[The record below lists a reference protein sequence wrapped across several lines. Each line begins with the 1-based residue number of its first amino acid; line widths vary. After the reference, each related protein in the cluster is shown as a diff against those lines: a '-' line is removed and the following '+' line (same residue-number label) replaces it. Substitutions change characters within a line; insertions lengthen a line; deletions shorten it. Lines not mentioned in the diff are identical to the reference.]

1 MILAPIV
8 LFVYNRLSHTQKTVE
23 ALQKNTLAELS
34 TLIIYSDGPKNS
46 EDKKNIEEIR
56 IYLKTIIGFKKIQ
69 IIEKEN
75 NEGLAKSI
83 IDGVTETIN
92 KYGKIIV
99 LEDDIVTSPGFIK
112 YMNDALD
119 LYENEPLVMHISGYM
134 YPLAK
139 NKLPETFFYQAASC
153 WGWGTWKSAWN
164 LLETNAEVLYKK
176 LQEKKLM
183 DTFNINTIHGFEQQ
197 LLDNISGKLHTWF
210 IKWHATVVLNRG
222 YCLYPKLSMVQNIGF
237 DNTGEHCGST
247 NIFNNHKLA
256 TNINVKKRDLEYNQ
270 EAIDALKNFNIP
282 ITQKTNFIKRLI
294 KKIVLTSIPDLS
306 DLLYADNNINIRNKA
321 QLLNTADVQFISK
334 QSINNKIGEPVKLYT
349 PYHINNTTI
358 GNYTYI
364 AQNSYISFTTIGKFC
379 SIGPNLLCG
388 WGVHPTNGISTS
400 PFFYSTMKQNGETL
414 SQTNKIK
421 ERKPIIIGND
431 VFIGANV
438 TILDGV
444 TIGDGAIIGAGAV
457 VSKDIEPYAIAVG
470 SPIRIIRKRFDDDT
484 IRNLIKIQWW
494 NFGQEDLNDVE
505 KMFFEVDKFVT
516 KYNNK
521 E

>member
-197 LLDNISGKLHTWF
+197 LLDNISGKLHT
-210 IKWHATVVLNRG
+210 
-222 YCLYPKLSMVQNIGF
+222 
-237 DNTGEHCGST
+237 
-247 NIFNNHKLA
+247 
-256 TNINVKKRDLEYNQ
+256 
-270 EAIDALKNFNIP
+270 
-282 ITQKTNFIKRLI
+282 
-294 KKIVLTSIPDLS
+294 
-306 DLLYADNNINIRNKA
+306 
-321 QLLNTADVQFISK
+321 
-334 QSINNKIGEPVKLYT
+334 
-349 PYHINNTTI
+349 
-358 GNYTYI
+358 
-364 AQNSYISFTTIGKFC
+364 
-379 SIGPNLLCG
+379 
-388 WGVHPTNGISTS
+388 
-400 PFFYSTMKQNGETL
+400 
-414 SQTNKIK
+414 
-421 ERKPIIIGND
+421 
-431 VFIGANV
+431 
-438 TILDGV
+438 
-444 TIGDGAIIGAGAV
+444 
-457 VSKDIEPYAIAVG
+457 
-470 SPIRIIRKRFDDDT
+470 
-484 IRNLIKIQWW
+484 
-494 NFGQEDLNDVE
+494 
-505 KMFFEVDKFVT
+505 
-516 KYNNK
+516 
-521 E
+521 